1 MKRNNGRL
9 KSVPGCKSEGESGTD
24 YCYDPRD
31 GPPPTPKPSRKPT
44 MRPTK
49 PPTLPDAIFIGPT
62 SPPSAKKPSPV
73 PSTSS
78 PTRNNGP
85 DSIFS
90 PSYPITT
97 TGDSFD
103 ENSLALE
110 PTPMPSTGSILDDNE
125 VWINFPSVVLDLTVP
140 RDGDDSRSRRELL
153 LQYGETHHHRLLID
167 KTEIQR
173 IVGTLF
179 DATFR
184 EKWESFRGLLI
195 GARER
200 ESVEL
205 TRARV
210 FSYELSGSAL
220 FLRGKNSQVP
230 SMNAVRAAMVEALD
244 TAPLLF
250 ELRLSD
256 DVELQ
261 GAQALS
267 LTWADGS
274 EFVRPVSL
282 QDEDGSNNGN
292 GRSKGVGVAAGLAA
306 FIGVIALGG
315 VLGVYCLRR
324 GRGVFNHNVS
334 SFRRSATGQDEEGV
348 GGGTPR
354 IGAKRREAVA
364 SHPPIVK
371 SATVPLGTYSD
382 EEAAPNFE
390 RGSELDGSDSWTMER
405 VGVLEPVVAVPVED
419 TAAGA
424 STVLGN
430 VHAASV
436 LQLDASDGASQD
448 DFSNLWHGEAVGD
461 GASQS
466 SYHGSSITSG
476 TFSQRSVS
484 LRGFSQTPAQ
494 LSEIVEGRSSEQAN
508 VIGLAPGET
517 LALSECLPKMKN
529 KENDGPDGSVAGNMD
544 K

>member
-31 GPPPTPKPSRKPT
+31 VPPPTPKPSRKPT

-49 PPTLPDAIFIGPT
+49 PPTLPDTIFIGPT
-62 SPPSAKKPSPV
+62 SRPSAKKPSPV
-73 PSTSS
+73 PF
-78 PTRNNGP
+78 NNGP
-85 DSIFS
+85 DSIIS

-140 RDGDDSRSRRELL
+140 RDGDGSRSRRELP
-153 LQYGETHHHRLLID
+153 LQTGETHHHRFLVD

-173 IVGTLF
+173 IVGTLL
-179 DATFR
+179 DDTFR

-210 FSYELSGSAL
+210 VSYELSGSAL
-220 FLRGKNSQVP
+220 FLRGENSQVP
-230 SMNAVRAAMVEALD
+230 GMNAVRAAMVEALD

-250 ELRLSD
+250 ELRLAD
-256 DVELQ
+256 NVELQ

-282 QDEDGSNNGN
+282 QDEDGSNNGG

-306 FIGVIALGG
+306 FIGVVALGG

-324 GRGVFNHNVS
+324 GRGIFNHNAS
-334 SFRRSATGQDEEGV
+334 SFRRSATGRDEEEE
-348 GGGTPR
+348 GGETPR
-354 IGAKRREAVA
+354 IGAKRREVVA

-382 EEAAPNFE
+382 EEAAPNNFD
-390 RGSELDGSDSWTMER
+390 RGSELDGSGSWTMER
-405 VGVLEPVVAVPVED
+405 VGVPEPVVAVPVEE

-436 LQLDASDGASQD
+436 LQLDAGDGASQD
-448 DFSNLWHGEAVGD
+448 DFSGVWGHGEDA
-461 GASQS
+461 

-484 LRGFSQTPAQ
+484 LRGFSQAPAQ

-529 KENDGPDGSVAGNMD
+529 RKNGEPDGSVAGNTD

>member
-1 MKRNNGRL
+1 M
-9 KSVPGCKSEGESGTD
+9 
-24 YCYDPRD
+24 
-31 GPPPTPKPSRKPT
+31 
-44 MRPTK
+44 
-49 PPTLPDAIFIGPT
+49 
-62 SPPSAKKPSPV
+62 
-73 PSTSS
+73 
-78 PTRNNGP
+78 
-85 DSIFS
+85 
-90 PSYPITT
+90 
-97 TGDSFD
+97 
-103 ENSLALE
+103 
-110 PTPMPSTGSILDDNE
+110 
-125 VWINFPSVVLDLTVP
+125 VVDLTVP
-140 RDGDDSRSRRELL
+140 RDDDGSRSRRELL
-153 LQYGETHHHRLLID
+153 LQIGEIHHHRLLID

-173 IVGTLF
+173 IVGTLL

-210 FSYELSGSAL
+210 VSYELSGSAL
-220 FLRGKNSQVP
+220 FLRGENSHVP
-230 SMNAVRAAMVEALD
+230 GMNAVRAAMVEALD
-244 TAPLLF
+244 TAPFLF
-250 ELRLSD
+250 ELRLAD

-282 QDEDGSNNGN
+282 EDEDGSNDSG

-306 FIGVIALGG
+306 FIGVVALGG

-324 GRGVFNHNVS
+324 GKGIFNRNDS
-334 SFRRSATGQDEEGV
+334 SSARGQDEEEV
-348 GGGTPR
+348 GGETPR
-354 IGAKRREAVA
+354 IGAKRREVVA

-382 EEAAPNFE
+382 EEAAPNFD
-390 RGSELDGSDSWTMER
+390 RGSEFDGSDSWTMEY
-405 VGVLEPVVAVPVED
+405 VGVPEPVVAVPVEE
-419 TAAGA
+419 TATGA

-436 LQLDASDGASQD
+436 LQLDAGDGASQD
-448 DFSNLWHGEAVGD
+448 DFSNLWGHGEAVDD
-461 GASQS
+461 GAS

-476 TFSQRSVS
+476 IFSQRSVS
-484 LRGFSQTPAQ
+484 LRGFSQAPAQ

-529 KENDGPDGSVAGNMD
+529 KKNGGPGGSVAGNTD
-544 K
+544 KQS

>member
-1 MKRNNGRL
+1 
-9 KSVPGCKSEGESGTD
+9 
-24 YCYDPRD
+24 
-31 GPPPTPKPSRKPT
+31 

-62 SPPSAKKPSPV
+62 SPPSAKKPIPV

-153 LQYGETHHHRLLID
+153 LQYGETHQHRLLID

-210 FSYELSGSAL
+210 VSYELSGSAL

-282 QDEDGSNNGN
+282 QDEGGSNNGN
-292 GRSKGVGVAAGLAA
+292 GRIKGVGVAAGLAA

-324 GRGVFNHNVS
+324 GRGVFNNNVS
-334 SFRRSATGQDEEGV
+334 SFRRSATGQDEGEGSN
-348 GGGTPR
+348 GG
-354 IGAKRREAVA
+354 
-364 SHPPIVK
+364 
-371 SATVPLGTYSD
+371 SAGY
-382 EEAAPNFE
+382 
-390 RGSELDGSDSWTMER
+390 GST
-405 VGVLEPVVAVPVED
+405 
-419 TAAGA
+419 
-424 STVLGN
+424 
-430 VHAASV
+430 
-436 LQLDASDGASQD
+436 
-448 DFSNLWHGEAVGD
+448 
-461 GASQS
+461 
-466 SYHGSSITSG
+466 SI
-476 TFSQRSVS
+476 
-484 LRGFSQTPAQ
+484 
-494 LSEIVEGRSSEQAN
+494 
-508 VIGLAPGET
+508 
-517 LALSECLPKMKN
+517 
-529 KENDGPDGSVAGNMD
+529 
-544 K
+544 

>member
-1 MKRNNGRL
+1 
-9 KSVPGCKSEGESGTD
+9 
-24 YCYDPRD
+24 
-31 GPPPTPKPSRKPT
+31 
-44 MRPTK
+44 
-49 PPTLPDAIFIGPT
+49 
-62 SPPSAKKPSPV
+62 
-73 PSTSS
+73 
-78 PTRNNGP
+78 
-85 DSIFS
+85 
-90 PSYPITT
+90 
-97 TGDSFD
+97 
-103 ENSLALE
+103 
-110 PTPMPSTGSILDDNE
+110 MPSTGSILDDNE

-153 LQYGETHHHRLLID
+153 LQYGETHQHRLLID

-210 FSYELSGSAL
+210 VSYELSGSAL

-292 GRSKGVGVAAGLAA
+292 GRIKGVGVAAGLAA

-334 SFRRSATGQDEEGV
+334 SFRRSATGQDEEEV
-348 GGGTPR
+348 GGETPR
-354 IGAKRREAVA
+354 IGAKRREVVA

-382 EEAAPNFE
+382 EEA
-390 RGSELDGSDSWTMER
+390 DGSDSWTMER
-405 VGVLEPVVAVPVED
+405 VGVPEPVVAAPVEE

-436 LQLDASDGASQD
+436 LQLDAGDGASQD

-484 LRGFSQTPAQ
+484 LRGFSQAPAQ